1 MAHDVEVT
9 FDGELSELKSSLD
22 SMHSEIRGWGD
33 SVRAIGVGAFLAWAS
48 TQAFDVLKAG
58 LSEVLSLTKE
68 FIGIAQEAAQIDA
81 QLATAVESTGRSAG
95 FTADELSNL
104 ADNLQKFTTF
114 GDEAIK
120 TAETMLLQFRNLKG
134 DEFKRATELALDMA
148 TRMGGDASSAASQ
161 LGKALNDPIRGM
173 MLLERQGITLSDA
186 QQNVIK
192 SLTASGQTAQAQGIL
207 LDELAKL
214 YGGAAEAAANASG
227 GGFKQLA
234 EIIDNIKEAIGAKLL
249 PVLDDLAPAFKFEA
263 QEIGAEIVALIDS
276 FMNLGSSITDSF
288 GTSAAEKFVGAIA
301 VMRQELELV
310 IGHLKVWIA
319 YSIRAA
325 EIAANPTTALPTGG
339 RATDAERA
347 LDRAKENL
355 SSLQERDPLEA
366 ANAAIERF
374 RAAVKK
380 EQQEHDAREKQRDEN
395 RNKKSESQIDPNIL
409 AFTKAFPNATAT
421 FDGLKSFGAE
431 LGGMASKAA
440 GQAGEVAAAIGK
452 PLRET
457 FQDVVD
463 PIKGMFKKDD
473 GFKSG
478 FESLT
483 GLFARI
489 QGAAASTEAKREER
503 KVELAEKTATA
514 THASMG
520 FLQSIATGISEIAKN
535 PGGVAKLG

>member
-380 EQQEHDAREKQRDEN
+380 EQQEHDAREKQRDET
-395 RNKKSESQIDPNIL
+395 RNKKAESQIDPNIL

-421 FDGLKSFGAE
+421 FDGLKSFGTE

>member
-380 EQQEHDAREKQRDEN
+380 EQQEHDAREKQRDET
-395 RNKKSESQIDPNIL
+395 RNKKAESQIDPNIL

-421 FDGLKSFGAE
+421 FDGLKSFGTE

-503 KVELAEKTATA
+503 KVELAEKTAAA